1 MATFRARLRKARTV
15 RKVTL
20 AALAKT
26 LGTYSTNVSAWQNA
40 KPHPGLGYRVGLAD
54 ALDVTTDW
62 LTGRSDRGGPRRRK
76 KQNRVT
82 QPIHPQRTEERRVR
96 KKRRYR

>member
-26 LGTYSTNVSAWQNA
+26 LGTYSTNVSAWQNG
-40 KPHPGLGYRVGLAD
+40 KTQPGLGYLVGLAD

-76 KQNRVT
+76 
-82 QPIHPQRTEERRVR
+82 
-96 KKRRYR
+96 